1 MSLAA
6 LLWLAILG
14 HMVDARGTPRQEQ
27 QPWSRHQDDHYY
39 SQETDSQIH
48 RLLQERNA
56 LDAEFEDK
64 DRYLE
69 SRRKFL
75 ASLEAGGNLDLHAD
89 SSENELEENDVLG
102 AVLLGDAILE
112 EQISKM
118 PRKFTLHC
126 FGFFL
131 TIMLAGAFCQWVS
144 IKLNQA
150 KNSDSQLDIM
160 MKRQILES

>member
-1 MSLAA
+1 
-6 LLWLAILG
+6 
-14 HMVDARGTPRQEQ
+14 
-27 QPWSRHQDDHYY
+27 
-39 SQETDSQIH
+39 
-48 RLLQERNA
+48 LQERNA

-112 EQISKM
+112 E
-118 PRKFTLHC
+118 
-126 FGFFL
+126 
-131 TIMLAGAFCQWVS
+131 
-144 IKLNQA
+144 
-150 KNSDSQLDIM
+150 
-160 MKRQILES
+160 